1 MRQDTIIHELSA
13 IVGENYL
20 LLEKEDVIVYEQ
32 DGHLSSNFL
41 LTGALSA
48 L

>member
-1 MRQDTIIHELSA
+1 MSQDTIIHELRA

-20 LLEKEDVIVYEQ
+20 LLEKEGVIVYEQ